1 MKRREFV
8 TSVIAGGLAAPA
20 FAGQGHSHRPLE
32 GPLANATVS
41 FGFWPPGDR
50 FTVFDAPAAPNG
62 HQLLPYEA
70 TIKAGGS
77 VNFIVAGFHLV
88 LVYAPGTET
97 AHIDADK
104 LVPGSTPPGLI
115 DDPAG
120 RVYRGVDPRG
130 RLQDRVEVVQ
140 FPEPGRYLVICGVRP
155 HFVND
160 NMHGWV
166 KVVS

>member
-8 TSVIAGGLAAPA
+8 TSVLATGLTVPA
-20 FAGQGHSHRPLE
+20 LASQGHNHKPLD
-32 GPLANATVS
+32 GPMANATVS

-50 FTVFDAPAAPNG
+50 FTVSEAPAAPNG

-70 TIKAGGS
+70 TVKAGGS
-77 VNFIVAGFHLV
+77 VNFIVAGFHHI

-97 AHIDADK
+97 AHIDRDR
-104 LVPGSTPPGLI
+104 LVPGSQPPGII
-115 DDPAG
+115 DDPNN
-120 RVYRGVDPRG
+120 RVYRGVDPRSVP
-130 RLQDRVEVVQ
+130 QDRVEVVQ
-140 FPEPGRYLVICGVRP
+140 FPNPGRYLVICGVRP